1 MRCCSLAHP
10 EACHCLVI
18 QGTCV
23 GSGRA
28 NQTEFRDNSYVFMK
42 PLHDGSVAVALANT
56 GSFGPPAFL
65 TFTAAQLAVKG
76 FTAKQFKVRDLFL
89 EKDEPG
95 TFGGNFSV
103 HVPTSAVKL
112 VKVSAA

>member
-1 MRCCSLAHP
+1 MPLL
-10 EACHCLVI
+10 LVI

-65 TFTAAQLAVKG
+65 TFTAAQLATKG

-95 TFGGNFSV
+95 AFGGNFSV